1 MLRPLIPVA
10 LLCSG
15 CEIIEKNPY
24 LSALIPKVGF
34 DSLQVNYVDF
44 ERIETDFVFAI
55 DNPNP
60 VGIDIEHFSYDLGFS
75 ETQWLAGENEDG
87 LLLNPV
93 GESTVALPTEIVF
106 TELYDMIQAI
116 RGADD
121 LPFTLEGDFGLRL
134 DSDTLVLPGT
144 SQSSNEATAPE
155 QNPGEDDSNVLVLP
169 YDAAGAF
176 PALQKPSIS
185 FDALNVRELSF
196 SGAVLDLVLDVDNA
210 HASNLTFQRFE
221 YDLKIAGSSLIE
233 GIADNL
239 DAMVHGLADGT
250 DAPNRQLI
258 IPIELRSTALIGSL
272 WDVLTSGGRPSVS
285 LDALTDVDTPFG
297 LVELAVNENGQVEVN
312 TQ

>member
-1 MLRPLIPVA
+1 MP
-10 LLCSG
+10 S
-15 CEIIEKNPY
+15 
-24 LSALIPKVGF
+24 VGF

-134 DSDTLVLPGT
+134 DSETLVLPGT
-144 SQSSNEATAPE
+144 SQSSNEDAAATEDSTVAE
-155 QNPGEDDSNVLVLP
+155 ETSEEDDSNVLVLP

-196 SGAVLDLVLDVDNA
+196 SGAALDLVLDVDNA

-233 GIADNL
+233 GIVDDL
-239 DAMVHGLADGT
+239 DAMVHGLSDSTAT
-250 DAPNRQLI
+250 PNRQLV
-258 IPIELRSTALIGSL
+258 IPIELRSASLIASL
-272 WDVLTSGGRPSVS
+272 WDVLTSGGRPSIS
-285 LDALTDVDTPFG
+285 LDALTDVETPFG

-312 TQ
+312 SQ